1 MTNGKMLKIAITNQ
15 KGGTGKTTTTLILS
29 YLLSRKGYKVLAV
42 DLDPQASLTLAL
54 GYDPDEVEKSIASV
68 FSAYITFHE
77 KRLKR
82 EKPELTIEDVKMRE
96 NFIDAEFNFVPS
108 NPSLEA
114 YNLQLGAMVG
124 GERLLYRI
132 LDDISSYDFVLIDTQ
147 PTLSKLVINALV
159 AADKI
164 LAPVELSYLSIGG
177 LTLLISTIADVKEL
191 FNRNLSWLG
200 ILPVKYE
207 KRSRIVKKNMERLKV
222 LEKHVKIY
230 PPVPKS
236 IALERLLIERVSI
249 EELVKK
255 LKSAKEVL
263 SAYENVVKD
272 IEKLKEE

>member
-1 MTNGKMLKIAITNQ
+1 MINSEMLKVAIANQ
-15 KGGTGKTTTTLILS
+15 KGGTGKTTTALILS
-29 YLLSRKGYKVLAV
+29 YLLSRRGYDVLAV

-54 GYDPDEVEKSIASV
+54 GYDPDEVEKSITDV
-68 FSAYITFHE
+68 FSEYVAFYD

-82 EKPELTIEDVKMRE
+82 EKPELTIEDVRE
-96 NFIDAEFNFVPS
+96 RVNFMDAEFDFVPS
-108 NPSLEA
+108 NPRLEA

-124 GERLLYRI
+124 GERLLHRV
-132 LDDISSYDFVLIDTQ
+132 LDDVEGYDIVIIDTQ

-159 AADKI
+159 ASDKI

-177 LTLLISTIADVKEL
+177 LTLLMSTVADVKEL
-191 FNRNLSWLG
+191 YNRNLSWLG

-207 KRSRIVKKNMERLKV
+207 KRSGIVRKNMERLKV
-222 LEKHVKIY
+222 LEEHVKIY

-236 IALERLLIERVSI
+236 VALERLLIERISI
-249 EELVKK
+249 EDLVKK

-272 IEKLKEE
+272 IEELKRR

>member
-68 FSAYITFHE
+68 FSAYMTFHE

-82 EKPELTIEDVKMRE
+82 EKPELTIEDVKMRV
-96 NFIDAEFNFVPS
+96 NFIDAKFNFVPS

-191 FNRNLSWLG
+191 YNRNLSWLG

>member
-82 EKPELTIEDVKMRE
+82 EKPELTIEDVKMRV
-96 NFIDAEFNFVPS
+96 NFIDAKFNFVPS

-191 FNRNLSWLG
+191 YNRNLSWLG

>member
-1 MTNGKMLKIAITNQ
+1 MTNSEMLKIAIANQ
-15 KGGTGKTTTTLILS
+15 KGGTGKTTTALILS
-29 YLLSRKGYKVLAV
+29 YLLSRRGYDVLAV

-54 GYDPDEVEKSIASV
+54 GYDPDEVEKSITDV
-68 FSAYITFHE
+68 FSEYVAFYD

-82 EKPELTIEDVKMRE
+82 EKPGLTIEDVKE
-96 NFIDAEFNFVPS
+96 QVNFMDAEFDFVPS
-108 NPSLEA
+108 NPRLEA

-124 GERLLYRI
+124 GERLLYRV
-132 LDDISSYDFVLIDTQ
+132 LDDVKGYDIVIIDTQ

-177 LTLLISTIADVKEL
+177 LTLLMSTVADVKEL
-191 FNRNLSWLG
+191 YNRNLSWLG

-207 KRSRIVKKNMERLKV
+207 KRSGIVRKNMERLKV
-222 LEKHVKIY
+222 LEEHVKIY

-236 IALERLLIERVSI
+236 VALERLLIERISI
-249 EELVKK
+249 EDLVKK

-272 IEKLKEE
+272 IEGLKRR